1 MALIVLLSQ
10 NFIIR
15 YYRSRLNEVL
25 SILLPYNLQKNVP
38 LNVVD
43 LALFRRQ
50 KCERLTLIANILD
63 VASCLRPVTEQVA
76 IAERLT
82 FGQN

>member
-1 MALIVLLSQ
+1 LALIVLLSQ

-25 SILLPYNLQKNVP
+25 SILLPDNLQKNVP

-43 LALFRRQ
+43 LALLRRQ
-50 KCERLTLIANILD
+50 QCERLTLIAHILD
-63 VASCLRPVTEQVA
+63 VASGVWPVTKQVA
-76 IAERLT
+76 IAEGFT
-82 FGQN
+82 FGQH